1 MPSYLSSTHASPP
14 TRRMIAAASSSGDA
28 SMNCSGCINRNRAD
42 RSSPRRASNAT
53 SPRSPVSMLAQ
64 DTSES
69 GAPNAFAIPSSTSP
83 ARSPMRRSP
92 VRICPMYLA
101 SRGVNLSSSSRIAS
115 PVRANASMD
124 ELALL
129 DLVGGRSGDRFASFV
144 PVEGQRD
151 VLPAALG
158 LDVFDRIT
166 VALPDV
172 GVEGVALF
180 VLGRR
185 VPGLSLRQAFLA
197 DILLGTGAAEC
208 RGIDAGCAF
217 RRLPLRAAWR
227 QTIVCAVER
236 DLFDREGLTADRR
249 LELEVALRLG
259 LVDQGTVAGKRH
271 GGPVIRD
278 LSRHLEVR
286 VLQVG
291 LLRFGQHFL
300 RARRRRRCGN
310 AARSGQEA
318 GRRRQ
323 HDEPACQLSPAP
335 LATLAAVRS

>member
-1 MPSYLSSTHASPP
+1 M
-14 TRRMIAAASSSGDA
+14 
-28 SMNCSGCINRNRAD
+28 
-42 RSSPRRASNAT
+42 T
-53 SPRSPVSMLAQ
+53 SPTSLWRMYDSPSA
-64 DTSES
+64 
-69 GAPNAFAIPSSTSP
+69 PSSTWASSQTALRMTAYP
-83 ARSPMRRSP
+83 RLSLRWSRSANGRA
-92 VRICPMYLA
+92 VKYTAA
-101 SRGVNLSSSSRIAS
+101 SGSMSSSSVAKYSPSSRVFSSLLLVARIAS

-129 DLVGGRSGDRFASFV
+129 DLVGGRSGDRFASVV

-180 VLGRR
+180 VLGGR
-185 VPGLSLRQAFLA
+185 VPGLSLRQVFLA

-208 RGIDAGCAF
+208 RRIEAGCAF
-217 RRLPLRAAWR
+217 RRHPLRAAWR
-227 QTIVCAVER
+227 QAIVCAVER

-286 VLQVG
+286 VFQVG

-335 LATLAAVRS
+335 LVTLAAVRS